1 MLQNIDYIHRGT
13 FESRILQ
20 IISEH
25 KNFSTPA
32 YFPSIS
38 SAATRLQLQS
48 LIHICVDNNYP
59 RLLVSAY
66 DLYHNYVQQKSL
78 ISTLKNYSKKNFLF
92 LDSGTF
98 ESYWLHDE
106 HWDYSKYA
114 KMIKQLSGNF
124 YTSFDEIPYP
134 DSTQNEI
141 LTSVSDFAKKSSK
154 LSPDSNCITVVHGNS
169 PSQLI
174 NVVTKLAQK
183 HKESLSLTAVP
194 ERDCGQT
201 LESKIST
208 IKQIRKILSKENPVN
223 LLHILGCGNP
233 ISMTLFSYAGADSFD
248 SVDWSRWT
256 INPKTLQFADLNH
269 LLLINCQC
277 KICKRKKLD
286 PITRTLLHNLLFY
299 KKFMDNLRSN
309 IAKNNGLEF
318 LDDYLDRKI
327 LSKIVK
333 FF

>member
-1 MLQNIDYIHRGT
+1 MLNIDYIHRGKY
-13 FESRILQ
+13 ESRILR
-20 IISEH
+20 IFNEH
-25 KNFSTPA
+25 KKFSTPT

-38 SAATRLQLQS
+38 STATRLQLRP
-48 LIHICVDNNYP
+48 LIHLCADNNYP

-66 DLYHNYVQQKSL
+66 DLHHDYLQQKSL
-78 ISTLKNYSKKNFLF
+78 ISTLKSYSKKNFLF

-106 HWDYSKYA
+106 DWSYSKYA
-114 KMIKQLSGNF
+114 NMIKQLSGDF

-134 DSTQNEI
+134 DSTQTEI
-141 LTSVSDFAKKSSK
+141 LNGVSDFAKKSSK
-154 LSPDSNCITVVHGNS
+154 LSSDSNCITVAHGNS

-174 NVVTKLAQK
+174 SVVAKLAQK
-183 HKESLSLTAVP
+183 HKESLSLISVP
-194 ERDCGQT
+194 ERDCGKT

-208 IKQIRKILSKENPVN
+208 IQQIRKILSKENPVN
-223 LLHILGCGNP
+223 ILHILGCDNP

-269 LLLINCQC
+269 LMLLNCSC

-286 PITRTLLHNLLFY
+286 PVTRTLLHNLLFY
-299 KKFMDNLRSN
+299 KEFMDNLRSN
-309 IAKNNGLEF
+309 IAKNNGLES
-318 LDDYLDRKI
+318 LDDYIDRKI